1 MKIFSDNDKQPEPI
15 VTTPVRTAAPVGGS
29 PSPMPVGGGGGGG
42 GGAGPRPLAV
52 AASAPSAT
60 NNVSAQLSDED
71 KKAVQNALQVIREK
85 LNFLKDYS
93 EDERK
98 GMMQLGKVGRTFI
111 GRALDLVQNSPGVLP
126 RSFDEE
132 EFANDAL
139 LYAELGEIG
148 DQLAELHR
156 RVVDTEAAVGMDAF
170 TAALVVYQAGK
181 VAREGAAMDHGLPG
195 LERRLN
201 REVRK

>member
-1 MKIFSDNDKQPEPI
+1 MKIFTDNEKQGEPVVGIAPRPVAQTSGAPAPI
-15 VTTPVRTAAPVGGS
+15 VIGGARASS
-29 PSPMPVGGGGGGG
+29 PSP
-42 GGAGPRPLAV
+42 
-52 AASAPSAT
+52 AT
-60 NNVSAQLSDED
+60 NNVSAQLSEED
-71 KKAVQNALQVIREK
+71 KKAVQNAIQTIRER
-85 LNFLKDYS
+85 LTFLK
-93 EDERK
+93 EFTEEERK

-170 TAALVVYQAGK
+170 TAALVVYQSGK
-181 VAREGAAMDHGLPG
+181 LAREGAAMDGGLPG
-195 LERRLN
+195 LERRLS
-201 REVRK
+201 REVKK